1 MLWFNGSISCLGY
14 VIFLVVVP
22 IPVVSKIWYTERVR
36 EHVNRSLLP
45 FTLIDNEEL
54 LRHATENIIFN
65 WLIYDV
71 GEPIDRK
78 GNAKTGAKKWNS
90 DDGADGRKKNRA
102 GGIFNGRTIG
112 LCRQTRVVVIIF
124 EYDIFCFCTF
134 FFLFLYLMFIA
145 STIAADGHNSLSIVG
160 SFMGL
165 PFCRSRPTISII
177 TQCALAGQEQQ
188 PQRL

>member
-1 MLWFNGSISCLGY
+1 MLWLNGSISCPRY

-54 LRHATENIIFN
+54 LRDAAENIIFN

-78 GNAKTGAKKWNS
+78 GNARTGAKKWNS
-90 DDGADGRKKNRA
+90 DDGADGRKKKPGQRNFQSQNNRA
-102 GGIFNGRTIG
+102 LPANP
-112 LCRQTRVVVIIF
+112 CRRYNFWVW
-124 EYDIFCFCTF
+124 Y
-134 FFLFLYLMFIA
+134 FLFLYFFFYFCISCLLLVLLPPTV
-145 STIAADGHNSLSIVG
+145 TILWPSSEVSWFCPSVEAD
-160 SFMGL
+160 
-165 PFCRSRPTISII
+165 
-177 TQCALAGQEQQ
+177 
-188 PQRL
+188 QRCLL